1 MSKLAVKAEADVIE
15 GVYLCSALDLPDLF
29 GAAVEA
35 APGLKLYRPEDVPDP
50 SRIRFALVWRPAP
63 DAFEAYPN
71 IALVQVIAAGV
82 DGVLRNPSLPERA
95 VVTRVHDDEQAAI
108 MAGFAAWHVVWHHR
122 RMGNYL
128 AAQEAGTWDRT
139 TIKTL
144 RPPSQVTVGV
154 LGYGLMGQAIA
165 TTVASMGFAVH
176 AATRTGGDS
185 GDGITRVAGPDAVQQ
200 VAARSDILINVLPLT
215 DATRDILNADLF
227 ARMPEG
233 AVLIQLGRG
242 QHLVEDDLLA
252 ALDSGRIGGASLDV
266 FHTEPL
272 PGDHPFWTH
281 PKVIVTPH
289 EASVTSPKAVS
300 DTLVRSVQEIER
312 GQRPT
317 AAVDKTTGY

>member
-50 SRIRFALVWRPAP
+50 SRVRFALVWRPAP

-215 DATRDILNADLF
+215 EATRDILNADLF

>member
-50 SRIRFALVWRPAP
+50 SRVRFALVWRPAP

-215 DATRDILNADLF
+215 EATRDILNADLF

-289 EASVTSPKAVS
+289 EASVTSPTAVS

>member
-95 VVTRVHDDEQAAI
+95 AVTRVHDEEQAAI

-252 ALDSGRIGGASLDV
+252 ALDSGRIGGSSLDV

>member
-215 DATRDILNADLF
+215 EATRDILNADLF

>member
-215 DATRDILNADLF
+215 EATRDILNADLF

-289 EASVTSPKAVS
+289 EASVTSPTAVS